1 MPQAAKELTSP
12 CRASK
17 GGATT
22 DTYLVEACGLFAEC
36 VTEFGRKASAMDGLS
51 PEEDAE
57 DLLASARRLRA
68 EWRSIAC
75 GIIET
80 PAHHPAGTDAKVEA
94 LSAYFVHV
102 PSAVGCIGL
111 DLARSLVAD
120 LKRAGN
126 R

>member
-1 MPQAAKELTSP
+1 MSQAIKELTSP

-17 GGATT
+17 GEAAT
-22 DTYLVEACGLFAEC
+22 DQRLVEACRLFAEC
-36 VTEFGRKASAMDGLS
+36 VAEFGRAASAMDGLS

-57 DLLASARRLRA
+57 GLLASTRRLRA

-75 GIIET
+75 GIVET
-80 PAHHPAGTDAKVEA
+80 PSHHPAGTDAKVEA

-102 PSAVGCIGL
+102 PSVIECIGL

>member
-1 MPQAAKELTSP
+1 MSQAAKELTSP

-17 GGATT
+17 GGNVP
-22 DTYLVEACGLFAEC
+22 DKRLVEACGLFAEC
-36 VTEFGRKASAMDGLS
+36 VAEFGRAVSAMDDLS

-68 EWRSIAC
+68 EWRSIAR
-75 GIIET
+75 GIVET
-80 PAHHPAGTDAKVEA
+80 PSHHPTGTDAKVEA

-102 PSAVGCIGL
+102 HPAIECVGL

-120 LKRAGN
+120 LKRAGI

>member
-1 MPQAAKELTSP
+1 MSQAAEELTSP

-17 GGATT
+17 GETAT
-22 DTYLVEACGLFAEC
+22 DKHLVEACGLFAEC
-36 VTEFGRKASAMDGLS
+36 VAEFGRTASAMDGLS
-51 PEEDAE
+51 PEEDTE
-57 DLLASARRLRA
+57 ELLASTRRLHA
-68 EWRSIAC
+68 EWRSLAC
-75 GIIET
+75 NIIET
-80 PAHHPAGTDAKVEA
+80 PSHHPAGTDAKVEA

-102 PSAVGCIGL
+102 YSAIECIGL

>member
-1 MPQAAKELTSP
+1 MSQAAKELTSP

-17 GGATT
+17 GGAAA
-22 DTYLVEACGLFAEC
+22 DKHLVEACGLFAEC
-36 VTEFGRKASAMDGLS
+36 VAEFGRTASAMDGLS
-51 PEEDAE
+51 PDEDAE

-68 EWRSIAC
+68 AWRSRAC
-75 GIIET
+75 GIIE
-80 PAHHPAGTDAKVEA
+80 PPSPHPAGPAANVAA
-94 LSAYFVHV
+94 LSADVVHV
-102 PSAVGCIGL
+102 HSAIECIGL